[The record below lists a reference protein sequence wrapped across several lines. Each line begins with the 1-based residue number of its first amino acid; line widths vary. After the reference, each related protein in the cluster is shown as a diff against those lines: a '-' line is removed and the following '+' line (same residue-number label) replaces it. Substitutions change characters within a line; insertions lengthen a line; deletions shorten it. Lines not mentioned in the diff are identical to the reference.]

1 MVGIPVVVG
10 VPQFENPFSIA
21 HVNKADFSTFSKYSL
36 DFPRAGSSAS
46 WLRIVCSKRYS
57 AECHVY
63 RRGAIKESYVKA
75 QMCVCVCVCVCM
87 YTHIYIYIYISVL
100 CWGDVR
106 RLGFLLLLLL
116 LLLLSFPAEFTARK
130 PTVLMTPSCNE

>member
-21 HVNKADFSTFSKYSL
+21 HVNKAHFSTFSKYSL

-75 QMCVCVCVCVCM
+75 QICVCVC
-87 YTHIYIYIYISVL
+87 TYIYIYRCCAGGMSE
-100 CWGDVR
+100 GR
-106 RLGFLLLLLL
+106 FSSSSFF
-116 LLLLSFPAEFTARK
+116 LSFPAESTARK
-130 PTVLMTPSCNE
+130 PTVLMTPSFNE